1 MSTEEQ
7 ACIEASLHH
16 LGIWAT
22 ASEMDKARLVGLEN
36 LTIRCLQLAYRKG
49 REEGYRRALGNMPQP
64 KGQ

>member
-16 LGIWAT
+16 LSIWA
-22 ASEMDKARLVGLEN
+22 AIFKLDKAGLVGLEN
-36 LTIRCLQLAYRKG
+36 LIIRCLQLAYRKG